1 MAAPTFSIVT
11 SCKGRLEFLKRSL
24 PTFVQQSGTEVVVVD
39 YDCPDGTRGWVAT
52 HFPDV
57 RVAVVTDA
65 PHFNVSRARNIGA
78 RLARAPW
85 LVLCDADTLL
95 APSFALEMQK
105 LIATGTYLR
114 PSQDTPA
121 GLRKLPFPLLCE
133 GSAYRDIDGHDD
145 AFRGWGAE
153 DWEFISRLDRHGLRE
168 VLYPAALVEI
178 LTHSNKVR
186 SSHYEHGIGVSMVVN
201 HHYAKIKERYYET
214 RGCWFTDAQRHS
226 TYDRIEQVVMASI
239 TDPQLDTLFDITI
252 EGASPSWTARL
263 PAPAVRRYH
272 AMTIEGIARTIL

>member
-24 PTFVQQSGTEVVVVD
+24 PTFVQQAETEVVVVD
-39 YDCPDGTRGWVAT
+39 YDCPDGTKGWVAA

-57 RVAVVTDA
+57 RVAVVTHA
-65 PHFNVSRARNIGA
+65 PLFNVSRARNIGA
-78 RLARAPW
+78 GVARAPW
-85 LVLCDADTLL
+85 L
-95 APSFALEMQK
+95 
-105 LIATGTYLR
+105 
-114 PSQDTPA
+114 
-121 GLRKLPFPLLCE
+121 LLCE
-133 GSAYRDIDGHDD
+133 ASAYRDINGHDD

-168 VLYPAALVEI
+168 VLYPVALVEI
-178 LTHSNKVR
+178 MKHSNKAR
-186 SSHYEHGIGVSMVVN
+186 SSHYEHEIGVSMVIN

-214 RGCWFTDAQRHS
+214 RGCWLTDEQRHS

-239 TDPQLDTLFDITI
+239 TDPRLDTSFDITI

-263 PAPAVRRYH
+263 PAPAVRKYH
-272 AMTIEGIARTIL
+272 AMTLEGIARTIL